1 MENKHYYAILA
12 TITLIAFTFF
22 GEEKMVAPKWGILF
36 GFLLLTVIAMG
47 ESWEAWKR
55 KGMMILTMLG
65 VGKGGA
71 TGLNPVGD
79 IRLAKTQSDDSLD
92 LAVIAT
98 GGFVFAGFSMNG
110 NESFIVCPPEHVMQ
124 FGGNV
129 IVKTK
134 LRKVRFS
141 SLPNHVQ
148 NELMQL
154 PRFESRFTPGL
165 AKEKNNIYFGLTSSY
180 YGTDTSTSLKSE
192 TDALSKL
199 DVSNAYSDMLNDV
212 LDTKDRVSRF
222 KKRIG
227 RNVEYIH
234 VNEGPEK

>member
-1 MENKHYYAILA
+1 MILGA
-12 TITLIAFTFF
+12 ITLIAFVFL
-22 GEEKMVAPKWGILF
+22 GEEKMIAPKWGTLS
-36 GFLLLTVIAMG
+36 GFALLAAIAMG

-55 KGMMILTMLG
+55 KGQIILTTLG

-79 IRLAKTQSDDSLD
+79 IRLAKTQDENSLD

-110 NESFIVCPPEHVMQ
+110 NEKFIVCPPEHVMQ

-134 LRKVRFS
+134 LRRIRYS
-141 SLPNHVQ
+141 QLPDYVQ
-148 NELMQL
+148 NELRQL
-154 PRFESRFTPGL
+154 PRFKESL
-165 AKEKNNIYFGLTSSY
+165 AMKNNNIYFGLTSSY
-180 YGTDTSTSLKSE
+180 YGTDTVDNVKAE
-192 TDALSKL
+192 INILSKL
-199 DVSNAYSDMLNDV
+199 DVSNAYSDMLSDV

-222 KKRIG
+222 KKKFKNDVEIV
-227 RNVEYIH
+227 NVDSKE
-234 VNEGPEK
+234 

>member
-1 MENKHYYAILA
+1 MENKHIYMVLA
-12 TITLIAFTFF
+12 GLTLISFVFF
-22 GEEKMVAPKWGILF
+22 SEEKMIAPKWGVLS
-36 GFLLLTVIAMG
+36 GFTLLTAIAMG

-55 KGMMILTMLG
+55 KGQIILTTLG

-79 IRLAKTQSDDSLD
+79 IRLAKTQNKDSLD

-98 GGFVFAGFSMNG
+98 GDFVFAGFSMNG

-134 LRKVRFS
+134 LRRVRFS

-148 NELMQL
+148 NELLQL
-154 PRFESRFTPGL
+154 PRFESRLTPGI
-165 AKEKNNIYFGLTSSY
+165 ADKRKNIYFGLTSSY
-180 YGTDTSTSLKSE
+180 YGTDTSESLKSE

-199 DVSNAYSDMLNDV
+199 DVSNAYSDMLNDI

-222 KKRIG
+222 KKRIRG
-227 RNVEYIH
+227 DVEYIN
-234 VNEGPEK
+234 VKNNEE

>member
-1 MENKHYYAILA
+1 MILGA
-12 TITLIAFTFF
+12 ITLIAFVFL
-22 GEEKMVAPKWGILF
+22 GEEKMIAPKWGTLS
-36 GFLLLTVIAMG
+36 GFALLAAIAMG

-55 KGMMILTMLG
+55 KGQIILTTLG

-79 IRLAKTQSDDSLD
+79 IRLAKTQDENSLD

-110 NESFIVCPPEHVMQ
+110 NEKFIVCPPEHVMQ

-134 LRKVRFS
+134 LRRIRYS
-141 SLPNHVQ
+141 QLPDYVQ
-148 NELMQL
+148 NELRQL
-154 PRFESRFTPGL
+154 PRFKESL
-165 AKEKNNIYFGLTSSY
+165 AMKNNNIYFGLTSSY
-180 YGTDTSTSLKSE
+180 YGTDTVDNVKAE
-192 TDALSKL
+192 INILSKL
-199 DVSNAYSDMLNDV
+199 DVSNAYSDMLSDV

-222 KKRIG
+222 KKKFKNDVEIV
-227 RNVEYIH
+227 NVDNKE
-234 VNEGPEK
+234 